1 MKSKVKISS
10 AASYRHKC
18 VRRPSLIP
26 CLCPAG
32 HWTVSI
38 WSESG
43 SSIQSH
49 IGWTKSDHKTGSLCW
64 LQAHYK
70 STDHI
75 WSSTKLNR
83 VQHGHLTCY
92 EPAAKRQA
100 VRMCVQKLWKNVNCQ
115 NDYVQNHIPTVPE
128 EPWVHVSCIIVPKP
142 ENFRTVKG
150 QPENP

>member
-1 MKSKVKISS
+1 MCQKTIINTLSVPC
-10 AASYRHKC
+10 R
-18 VRRPSLIP
+18 SLNSI
-26 CLCPAG
+26 
-32 HWTVSI
+32 I

-115 NDYVQNHIPTVPE
+115 NDYVQNQHLTSYTHCARGALSPGFLYHCPKAWKFQDSERTTRKSLVPWIHI
-128 EPWVHVSCIIVPKP
+128 S
-142 ENFRTVKG
+142 
-150 QPENP
+150 